1 MMNCLF
7 GRNLSEVQSSA
18 FTVHRKAP
26 ITSDEE
32 GRLQAN
38 VTYNDKKSSLH
49 VTSLLGMF
57 LAKTVSRIND
67 VYGSDVNLSFAVPPD
82 CNPSVSRAIREG
94 KYLLHT
100 RVIEQQ
106 HEIIPFC
113 AFYCNLRYIFAGCV
127 IAGVDLKKVYTI
139 DASDCLVATYSR
151 KLQGLRAPEKASL
164 EVSCE
169 IYFLSL

>member
-1 MMNCLF
+1 M
-7 GRNLSEVQSSA
+7 QSST
-18 FTVHRKAP
+18 FTAHRKAP
-26 ITSDEE
+26 ISSDEE
-32 GRLQAN
+32 GRLLAN

-67 VYGSDVNLSFAVPPD
+67 VYGANVNLSFAVPPD

-94 KYLLHT
+94 KNNSKILSLTALDPPAPEPAVRDHFTLYNNHN
-100 RVIEQQ
+100 
-106 HEIIPFC
+106 HFYPFT
-113 AFYCNLRYIFAGCV
+113 GCI

-164 EVSCE
+164 EVS
-169 IYFLSL
+169 I